1 VNINR
6 VKVIAPLILVTVIVG
21 IALVVA
27 PRYLSSDS
35 SAGNSSGTMSGNAA
49 EAKKR
54 SIYAPR
60 TETRSTKLD
69 DSEISGVSG
78 VQIARADTLT
88 SPNMANMPSVT
99 DQHRPLNGTGSGEIS
114 SREAF
119 LDADRAG
126 LRVNNPQSRQVLGCV
141 IEPDETAEIGSPVV
155 GVVSSIVS
163 ERGDRVERDQ
173 ELAHLRA
180 NVERASVEVAHA
192 RTQADAEVRAAQA
205 NADFLRHKLAR
216 AEELVALNFVS
227 KEALEQAR
235 ADSHMAVERLAQAR
249 EQQHVWQRELNL
261 ANAQLQMR
269 TIRAPFDGIIVDR
282 YVSVGERIEDEP
294 LFRIIKTDPLR
305 VEIVAPS
312 TMFGTVNMGTVVTI
326 LPELP
331 NAPALLA
338 EVVLVDSVIDGASN
352 TFRVRATLPNPGG
365 AMPSGLR
372 CRAELSNLPAP
383 VAEPLPAAPRKTAT
397 SINDRMVLRVDT
409 NFDPMQGRATAAARQ
424 DKLPVAQKQ

>member
-1 VNINR
+1 MNIKR
-6 VKVIAPLILVTVIVG
+6 VKIIAPLILVILVIG
-21 IALVVA
+21 IAFVVA
-27 PRYLSSDS
+27 PQYLSSDNG
-35 SAGNSSGTMSGNAA
+35 AKT
-49 EAKKR
+49 AKKVDKK

-60 TETRSTKLD
+60 AATKIAKLD
-69 DSEISGVSG
+69 DSETNGVNG
-78 VQIARADTLT
+78 IQIARADPPTN
-88 SPNMANMPSVT
+88 SSRGNKPAVADP
-99 DQHRPLNGTGSGEIS
+99 HRPLNDAGSGES
-114 SREAF
+114 S
-119 LDADRAG
+119 DRHTLLTG
-126 LRVNNPQSRQVLGCV
+126 ERRGSRVGNPLSRQVLGCV

-163 ERGDRVERDQ
+163 ERGDRVERNQ

-180 NVERASVEVAHA
+180 NVELASVEVAQA
-192 RTQADAEVRAAQA
+192 RTNADAEVRAAQA
-205 NADFLRHKLAR
+205 NADFLRQKLKR

-235 ADSHMAVERLAQAR
+235 ADSHMAVERLAQAH

-261 ANAQLQMR
+261 AHAQLQMR

-312 TMFGTVNMGTVVTI
+312 SLFGTVSTGTVVTVM
-326 LPELP
+326 PELP
-331 NAPALLA
+331 NAPALTA

-352 TFRVRATLPNPGG
+352 TFRVRATLPNPDN

-372 CRAELSNLPAP
+372 CRAELSNFVAP
-383 VAEPLPAAPRKTAT
+383 VSVPVPASPQETALSGNDQTAIRADTKFDSTQGEATTVARHDKQAAPRK
-397 SINDRMVLRVDT
+397 
-409 NFDPMQGRATAAARQ
+409 Q
-424 DKLPVAQKQ
+424 

>member
-1 VNINR
+1 VNISR
-6 VKVIAPLILVTVIVG
+6 VKIIVPVVLVTLVVG
-21 IALVVA
+21 IVLVVA
-27 PRYLSSDS
+27 PRYLSS
-35 SAGNSSGTMSGNAA
+35 NSDTKVDKQA
-49 EAKKR
+49 
-54 SIYAPR
+54 IYAGQD
-60 TETRSTKLD
+60 ETQSAKPD
-69 DSEISGVSG
+69 DSEMSGVNG
-78 VQIARADTLT
+78 MQIARADAMT
-88 SPNMANMPSVT
+88 SPYMDNAPSVA
-99 DQHRPLNGTGSGEIS
+99 DQHRPLNDTGSREIGG
-114 SREAF
+114 R
-119 LDADRAG
+119 DALLAAERPGLRAG
-126 LRVNNPQSRQVLGCV
+126 NAQSRKVLGCV

-180 NVERASVEVAHA
+180 NVELASVEVAQA

-205 NADFLRHKLAR
+205 NADFLRHKLTR
-216 AEELVALNFVS
+216 AQELVALNFVS

-282 YVSVGERIEDEP
+282 YVSVSVGERIEDEP

-312 TMFGTVNMGTVVTI
+312 TMFGTVNMGTVVTVM
-326 LPELP
+326 PELP

-352 TFRVRATLPNPGG
+352 TFRVRATLPNPDG

-372 CRAELSNLPAP
+372 CRAELTNIPAP
-383 VAEPLPAAPRKTAT
+383 VAAPLPAAPRKTAP
-397 SINDRMVLRVDT
+397 SRNDQTALRVDT
-409 NFDPMQGRATAAARQ
+409 NSEPIHVGSTAVARQ
-424 DKLPVAQKQ
+424 DKQPVPQQQ

>member
-1 VNINR
+1 VNIKR
-6 VKVIAPLILVTVIVG
+6 VKIIAPLVLVTLVVG
-21 IALVVA
+21 IVLVVA
-27 PRYLSSDS
+27 PRYLSSNNDTKVDKQ
-35 SAGNSSGTMSGNAA
+35 A
-49 EAKKR
+49 
-54 SIYAPR
+54 IYAPQA
-60 TETRSTKLD
+60 ETKSAKLD
-69 DSEISGVSG
+69 DSEMSGVNG
-78 VQIARADTLT
+78 IQIARADTLT
-88 SPNMANMPSVT
+88 RPYRGNAPSVA
-99 DQHRPLNGTGSGEIS
+99 DQHRPLNDTGSRVIGG
-114 SREAF
+114 R
-119 LDADRAG
+119 DALLAAERPGLRAG
-126 LRVNNPQSRQVLGCV
+126 NAQSRKVLGCV

-180 NVERASVEVAHA
+180 NVELASVEVAHA

-205 NADFLRHKLAR
+205 NADFLRQKLTR

-305 VEIVAPS
+305 IEIVAPS
-312 TMFGTVNMGTVVTI
+312 TMFGTVSMGTVVTVM
-326 LPELP
+326 PELP

-365 AMPSGLR
+365 VMPSGLR

-383 VAEPLPAAPRKTAT
+383 VAAPFPAAPRKKMAT
-397 SINDRMVLRVDT
+397 SRNDRIALRVDT
-409 NFDPMQGRATAAARQ
+409 NFDPMPGRSTAAARQ
-424 DKLPVAQKQ
+424 DKQPVPQKQ

>member
-1 VNINR
+1 MNISR
-6 VKVIAPLILVTVIVG
+6 VKIIVPVVLVTLVVG
-21 IALVVA
+21 IVLVVA
-27 PRYLSSDS
+27 PRYLSSNNDTKVDKQ
-35 SAGNSSGTMSGNAA
+35 A
-49 EAKKR
+49 
-54 SIYAPR
+54 IYAR
-60 TETRSTKLD
+60 DAETKSAKPD
-69 DSEISGVSG
+69 DAEMSGVSAI
-78 VQIARADTLT
+78 QMARADTMT
-88 SPNMANMPSVT
+88 RPYMDNAPSVA
-99 DQHRPLNGTGSGEIS
+99 DQHRPMNDTGSWQIGGREPFLAAQRPG
-114 SREAF
+114 SRFGNA
-119 LDADRAG
+119 R
-126 LRVNNPQSRQVLGCV
+126 SRKVLGCV

-180 NVERASVEVAHA
+180 NVELASVEVAQA
-192 RTQADAEVRAAQA
+192 RTQADAEMRAAQT

-216 AEELVALNFVS
+216 AEELVELNFVS
-227 KEALEQAR
+227 EEALEQAR
-235 ADSHMAVERLAQAR
+235 ADSRMAVERLAQAR

-282 YVSVGERIEDEP
+282 YVSVGERVEDEP

-312 TMFGTVNMGTVVTI
+312 TMFGTVSMGTVVKVM
-326 LPELP
+326 PELP

-352 TFRVRATLPNPGG
+352 TFRVRAILPNPGG
-365 AMPSGLR
+365 VMPSGLR

-383 VAEPLPAAPRKTAT
+383 VAAPLPAAPRKKMAT
-397 SINDRMVLRVDT
+397 SRNDRMALRVDT
-409 NFDPMQGRATAAARQ
+409 SLASMQRTTTASARQ
-424 DKLPVAQKQ
+424 DKQPVPQKQ

>member
-1 VNINR
+1 VNISR
-6 VKVIAPLILVTVIVG
+6 TKIIAPLILVTVVIGV
-21 IALVVA
+21 ALVVA
-27 PRYLSSDS
+27 PRYLSSDDD
-35 SAGNSSGTMSGNAA
+35 T
-49 EAKKR
+49 KVDKQ
-54 SIYAPR
+54 SIYASR
-60 TETRSTKLD
+60 AETRTAKTGR
-69 DSEISGVSG
+69 SEMSGANG
-78 VQIARADTLT
+78 IQIARADTPT
-88 SPNMANMPSVT
+88 GSFRDNSPSVGN
-99 DQHRPLNGTGSGEIS
+99 QHRPLNDTSSGAITG
-114 SREAF
+114 REA
-119 LDADRAG
+119 LLTAERPG
-126 LRVNNPQSRQVLGCV
+126 MKVGNTLSRQVLGCV

-163 ERGDRVERDQ
+163 ERGDRVERNQ

-180 NVERASVEVAHA
+180 NVERASVDVARA

-216 AEELVALNFVS
+216 AQELVALNFVS

-282 YVSVGERIEDEP
+282 YVSIGERIEDEP

-312 TMFGTVNMGTVVTI
+312 TMFGTVNMGTVVTVM
-326 LPELP
+326 PELP

-372 CRAELSNLPAP
+372 CRAELSGLAAP
-383 VAEPLPAAPRKTAT
+383 VAVPVPAAPRKTVT
-397 SINDRMVLRVDT
+397 SGSNRIALRVDT
-409 NFDPMQGRATAAARQ
+409 NFDPLQGSSAAVRQ
-424 DKLPVAQKQ
+424 DKRPAPQ

>member
-1 VNINR
+1 MKI
-6 VKVIAPLILVTVIVG
+6 IAPLILVTLVVG
-21 IALVVA
+21 IVLVVA
-27 PRYLSSDS
+27 PRYLSSD
-35 SAGNSSGTMSGNAA
+35 NGTKVDKQA
-49 EAKKR
+49 
-54 SIYAPR
+54 IHAPR
-60 TETRSTKLD
+60 VETKSTKLD
-69 DSEISGVSG
+69 DAEMSGVSG
-78 VQIARADTLT
+78 IQIARADAQT
-88 SPNMANMPSVT
+88 SPYRENEPSVA
-99 DQHRPLNGTGSGEIS
+99 DQHRPLNDTGSTETSG
-114 SREAF
+114 REA
-119 LDADRAG
+119 LLAAEQPR
-126 LRVNNPQSRQVLGCV
+126 LRTGSRQVLGCV

-192 RTQADAEVRAAQA
+192 HTQADAEVRAARA
-205 NADFLRHKLAR
+205 NAAFLRQKLVR

-249 EQQHVWQRELNL
+249 EQQHVWQRELDL

-305 VEIVAPS
+305 VEIVVPS
-312 TMFGTVNMGTVVTI
+312 KMFGTVSMGTVVTVM
-326 LPELP
+326 PELP
-331 NAPALLA
+331 NAPALFA

-352 TFRVRATLPNPGG
+352 TFRVRATLPNPDG

-372 CRAELSNLPAP
+372 CRAELSNIPAP
-383 VAEPLPAAPRKTAT
+383 VAAPLPAAPRKTA
-397 SINDRMVLRVDT
+397 SPGNDRTALRVGT
-409 NFDPMQGRATAAARQ
+409 KFGPMQGASTAAARQ
-424 DKLPVAQKQ
+424 DKLPVPQNQ

>member
-6 VKVIAPLILVTVIVG
+6 KKIIAPLILVALVAG

-27 PRYLSSDS
+27 PRYLSSDD
-35 SAGNSSGTMSGNAA
+35 G
-49 EAKKR
+49 AKVDKR

-60 TETRSTKLD
+60 AETRSTKLD
-69 DSEISGVSG
+69 DSEINGVSG

-88 SPNMANMPSVT
+88 SPNRDNKPTDT

-114 SREAF
+114 SREA
-119 LDADRAG
+119 LLAAERAG
-126 LRVNNPQSRQVLGCV
+126 LRARKTQSRQVLGCV

-180 NVERASVEVAHA
+180 NVERASVEVAQA
-192 RTQADAEVRAAQA
+192 RTQADAEVRAARA
-205 NADFLRHKLAR
+205 NAAFLRQ
-216 AEELVALNFVS
+216 
-227 KEALEQAR
+227 QAR

-312 TMFGTVNMGTVVTI
+312 TMFGTVNMGTVVTVM
-326 LPELP
+326 PELP

-352 TFRVRATLPNPGG
+352 TFRVRATLPNPDG

-372 CRAELSNLPAP
+372 CRAELTNIPAP
-383 VAEPLPAAPRKTAT
+383 VAAPLPAAPRKTAP
-397 SINDRMVLRVDT
+397 SGNDQTALRVDT
-409 NFDPMQGRATAAARQ
+409 NSEPIHVGSTAVARQ
-424 DKLPVAQKQ
+424 DKQPVPQQQ

>member
-1 VNINR
+1 VNISR
-6 VKVIAPLILVTVIVG
+6 AKVIAPLILVTLVVG

-27 PRYLSSDS
+27 PRYLSTDK
-35 SAGNSSGTMSGNAA
+35 GTKVDKQA
-49 EAKKR
+49 
-54 SIYAPR
+54 IYAPR
-60 TETRSTKLD
+60 AETRKTKLD
-69 DSEISGVSG
+69 EAEMSGVSG
-78 VQIARADTLT
+78 IQIARADALT
-88 SPNMANMPSVT
+88 SPYRENEPSVA
-99 DQHRPLNGTGSGEIS
+99 DQDRPLNDTGSRQIS
-114 SREAF
+114 GQEELLSSQQP
-119 LDADRAG
+119 G
-126 LRVNNPQSRQVLGCV
+126 LKTGNAQSRQVLGCV

-180 NVERASVEVAHA
+180 NVEQASVEVAQA
-192 RTQADAEVRAAQA
+192 RTQADAEVRAAQT
-205 NADFLRHKLAR
+205 NADFLRQKLAR
-216 AEELVALNFVS
+216 AQELVALNFVS

-235 ADSHMAVERLAQAR
+235 TDSRLAVERLAQAR

-294 LFRIIKTDPLR
+294 LFRIVKTDPLR

-312 TMFGTVNMGTVVTI
+312 TMFGTVSMGTVVTVM
-326 LPELP
+326 PELP

-383 VAEPLPAAPRKTAT
+383 VTAPLPAAPRKTAT
-397 SINDRMVLRVDT
+397 AVNDRMALRVDT
-409 NFDPMQGRATAAARQ
+409 NFDPMQSASTAAARE
-424 DKLPVAQKQ
+424 DKLSATRKQ

>member
-1 VNINR
+1 VNISR
-6 VKVIAPLILVTVIVG
+6 AKIIAPLILVTLVVG
-21 IALVVA
+21 IVFLVA
-27 PRYLSSDS
+27 PRYLSSD
-35 SAGNSSGTMSGNAA
+35 NDT
-49 EAKKR
+49 KVDKR

-60 TETRSTKLD
+60 SETRRAKPD
-69 DSEISGVSG
+69 DSEISGINGIQVAS
-78 VQIARADTLT
+78 ADTLKR
-88 SPNMANMPSVT
+88 SNREDEPSVK
-99 DQHRPLNGTGSGEIS
+99 DLHRPMNDGESGDVSNRAALLTGE
-114 SREAF
+114 RP
-119 LDADRAG
+119 G
-126 LRVNNPQSRQVLGCV
+126 LTVGNRQSRQVLGCV

-163 ERGDRVERDQ
+163 ERGDRVEQNQ

-180 NVERASVEVAHA
+180 NVERASVEVAQA

-216 AEELVALNFVS
+216 AQELVALNFVS

-282 YVSVGERIEDEP
+282 YVSVGERIEDDP

-312 TMFGTVNMGTVVTI
+312 TLFGTVSMGTVVTVM
-326 LPELP
+326 PELP
-331 NAPALLA
+331 NAPALIA

-352 TFRVRATLPNPGG
+352 TFRVRATLPNPDG

-372 CRAELSNLPAP
+372 CRAELTNIPAP
-383 VAEPLPAAPRKTAT
+383 VAAPLPAAPRKTVSPGNEQTA
-397 SINDRMVLRVDT
+397 LRVDT
-409 NFDPMQGRATAAARQ
+409 QFDATAGGSTAAARK
-424 DKLPVAQKQ
+424 DKQPIPQPQ